1 MEEYRAEQ
9 QRKWRE
15 SQAAKQAEAPAPEA
29 PAPEAPDSPPPVV
42 TIVSDAVPNR
52 SPRAEEGAP
61 ETVRRVHVLP
71 VEGPHCEKVDSSNM
85 VTTVGPWLRARRS
98 AKLPIWKG
106 LKFKT
111 VVAMGDNTAPSAD
124 QTVEF
129 VVVCCEPERG
139 LIDKGTQYYFDGAP
153 VVRFRKIQYMAF
165 NLDGPPPAD
174 DDTAAL
180 FQQHLEPL
188 VKARMA
194 TDEDLAT
201 VGLMQ
206 VNEHETAGGKQ
217 FVVTATDPP
226 GIGIVD
232 KNTCVYV
239 DWDNSPEFT
248 RVHCLPFADTIP
260 RAYEFDLFEDYLR
273 PYFHA
278 NPTQTFKKNDIFKFR
293 GIQFKV
299 MCTDPEDVTGRVGKR
314 TTVFCEGHLQPSIR
328 DLLPPELAAQIS
340 RFPPGLQML
349 LLSSD
354 VMGGDVYERLMEM
367 HEMLNHRRG
376 MDQNTVE
383 RLPKIIWSEAEAAN
397 ANGQTNCMVCL
408 CDYEEGEELYKLPCN
423 HLFHPGC
430 IAEWL
435 TRCTDCPLCKTNI
448 DRQIREY

>member
-1 MEEYRAEQ
+1 
-9 QRKWRE
+9 
-15 SQAAKQAEAPAPEA
+15 
-29 PAPEAPDSPPPVV
+29 
-42 TIVSDAVPNR
+42 
-52 SPRAEEGAP
+52 
-61 ETVRRVHVLP
+61 
-71 VEGPHCEKVDSSNM
+71 M
-85 VTTVGPWLRARRS
+85 VASVGPWLRARRS